1 MKDIPT
7 FIINGKPVKF
17 WHTDYQVVKYNS
29 MPPDEAAKM
38 LPFKW
43 QNKHYLNVINKLKGE
58 YEFYCFES
66 DLFMGE
72 TDVPWILKP

>member
-7 FIINGKPVKF
+7 FTIDGKTFKF
-17 WHTDYQVVKYNS
+17 WHTDYIILKYNS
-29 MPPDEAAKM
+29 MPPDEAAKT
-38 LPFKW
+38 LPLKW
-43 QNKHYLNVINKLKGE
+43 QNKHYLHVVNQVKGE
-58 YEFYCFES
+58 YEYYCFES

>member
-7 FIINGKPVKF
+7 FTINGKTFKF
-17 WHTDYQVVKYNS
+17 WHTDYEVGCGGS
-29 MPPDEAAKM
+29 EIPMEW
-38 LPFKW
+38 LG
-43 QNKHYLNVINKLKGE
+43 KHYLYVWNQVKKQHE
-58 YEFYCFES
+58 YYCFES